1 MQFKFRNAA
10 AGVFAAASVLAL
22 YCVPALASDFSSSPS
37 WSGIYIGGNGGYG
50 WGNSNR
56 FINPVD
62 GLAVPFGNGDANA
75 KIKGDIWG
83 GQLGANWQFSPNWL
97 IGLEAGFNS
106 ASLSGRATSVTSPTN
121 SVETD
126 MRWLATITPRLGF
139 VNGNG
144 LLYVKGGWAAASIK
158 TNSGETRIASLSRT
172 DTLAGWTIGAG
183 LEYALSPNWIVGV
196 EYDYYDL
203 GSKNM
208 TGVYTGAPVD
218 FSQSIDPKFSAVMA
232 RISYKFGGSAH

>member
-10 AGVFAAASVLAL
+10 VGIFAVGSIFAL
-22 YCVPALASDFSSSPS
+22 NCAPALATDFSSLSS
-37 WSGIYIGGNGGYG
+37 WNGIYIGGNGGYG

-62 GLAVPFGNGDANA
+62 ALNVPFGNGDANA

-126 MRWLATITPRLGF
+126 MRWLATVTPRLGF

-144 LLYVKGGWAAASIK
+144 LLYVKGGLAISSIK
-158 TNSGETRIASLSRT
+158 TNAAEAGIISLSRADELT
-172 DTLAGWTIGAG
+172 GWTIGAG

-203 GSKNM
+203 GSKSM

-232 RISYKFGGSAH
+232 RISYKFGGSVN

>member
-10 AGVFAAASVLAL
+10 AGIFAAGSILAL
-22 YCVPALASDFSSSPS
+22 HCAPALASDVSSSSS
-37 WSGIYIGGNGGYG
+37 WNGIYIGGNGGYG

-56 FINPVD
+56 FINPLD
-62 GLAVPFGNGDANA
+62 ALNVPFGSGDANA

-106 ASLSGRATSVTSPTN
+106 ANLNRRVTSIAFPTN
-121 SVETD
+121 SVETS
-126 MRWLATITPRLGF
+126 MHWLGTVTPRLGF
-139 VNGNG
+139 VNGNS
-144 LLYVKGGWAAASIK
+144 LFYVKGGWATASIK
-158 TNSGETRIASLSRT
+158 TNSSETGIISLSRT
-172 DTLAGWTIGAG
+172 DTLTGWTIGAG
-183 LEYALSPNWIVGV
+183 LEYALSPNWIAGV

-208 TGVYTGAPVD
+208 TGMYVGAPVD

-232 RISYKFGGSAH
+232 RISYKFGG

>member
-10 AGVFAAASVLAL
+10 AGIFAAGSILAL
-22 YCVPALASDFSSSPS
+22 YCAPALASDFSSSPG

-62 GLAVPFGNGDANA
+62 ALAVPFGNGDANA

-106 ASLSGRATSVTSPTN
+106 ASFNRRVTSVVSPTN
-121 SVETD
+121 SVETG
-126 MRWLATITPRLGF
+126 MHWLGTVTPRLGF
-139 VNGNG
+139 VNGNS
-144 LLYVKGGWAAASIK
+144 LLYIKGGLASANIR
-158 TNSGETRIASLSRT
+158 TNSGEAGIISLSRT
-172 DTLAGWTIGAG
+172 DTLTGWTIGAG
-183 LEYALSPNWIVGV
+183 LEYALSPNWIAGI

-203 GSKNM
+203 GSKSM
-208 TGVYTGAPVD
+208 TGMYAGAPVA

-232 RISYKFGGSAH
+232 RISYKFGGE